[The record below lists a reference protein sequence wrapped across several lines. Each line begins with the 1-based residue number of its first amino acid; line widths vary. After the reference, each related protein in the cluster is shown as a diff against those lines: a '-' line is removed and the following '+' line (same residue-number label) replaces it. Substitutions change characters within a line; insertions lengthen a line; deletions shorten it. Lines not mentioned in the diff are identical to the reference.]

1 MRIVL
6 VQYVEALVY
15 HRQTNL
21 KNVME
26 HSEGYPVVV
35 VYYDICKI
43 NNINCKAF
51 SKCLFEYVST
61 ISVVRKYHRT
71 VFPYY

>member
-26 HSEGYPVVV
+26 HSKGYPVVV

-43 NNINCKAF
+43 NN
-51 SKCLFEYVST
+51 
-61 ISVVRKYHRT
+61 R
-71 VFPYY
+71 